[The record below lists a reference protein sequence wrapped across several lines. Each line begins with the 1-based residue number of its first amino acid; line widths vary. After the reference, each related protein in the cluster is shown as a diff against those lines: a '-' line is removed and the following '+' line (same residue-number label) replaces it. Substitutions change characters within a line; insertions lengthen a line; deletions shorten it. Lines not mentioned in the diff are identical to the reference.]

1 MFFSLIKEINRSVS
15 KGMSSI
21 YYSEKLTFS
30 KFLFSR
36 KENLKKCTSF
46 KEQKGTSY
54 IRGNVYFDITVL
66 GCLSSTKAC
75 LRFYLIC
82 FAREIEGFYQSS
94 IADEF
99 DFRDIMDV
107 SSNIFAKKLNFK
119 KLRHGFVDEIA
130 MITTTLIPS
139 SYWKTLS
146 PFSLRKK
153 RPETHIF
160 NTNSELS
167 QNCTEK
173 QIMPFKTTVN

>member
-46 KEQKGTSY
+46 KELKGTSH

-66 GCLSSTKAC
+66 GFLSSTKAC

-107 SSNIFAKKLNFK
+107 SSNIAKKLNFK
-119 KLRHGFVDEIA
+119 KLRHGFVDEAA
-130 MITTTLIPS
+130 MITTTLISS
-139 SYWKTLS
+139 SYWKTLLS
-146 PFSLRKK
+146 FSLRKK

-173 QIMPFKTTVN
+173 QIMPFKTTLN